1 MIRERKIFVS
11 IFHSP
16 LFNFISKIYNINP
29 NMRQYWKLNA
39 WFCVTFSFNPSLFII
54 FCLLNS
60 GNTDKGGKKPYLY
73 SSIHLCQVTFR
84 FFVSIVVDNSLIPFE
99 VLSKSD
105 QVDLHFRPPN
115 KIATLSCALWRLSR
129 RFAPVEILARGFV
142 HTQKRIMRCITDPRH
157 GVAFAL
163 NNYPRYDVV
172 AGYALRSMRLPQ
184 VNVPTWPN
192 TRVESVNCSTVFA
205 RRHMSRW

>member
-1 MIRERKIFVS
+1 
-11 IFHSP
+11 
-16 LFNFISKIYNINP
+16 
-29 NMRQYWKLNA
+29 MRQYWKLNA
-39 WFCVTFSFNPSLFII
+39 WFCVTFSFNSSLKLYQLKKKINKILFLYSLSVYYI
-54 FCLLNS
+54 LLV
-60 GNTDKGGKKPYLY
+60 KFWKHRQGGEKPYLY

-84 FFVSIVVDNSLIPFE
+84 FFVSIVVDNFLIPFE

>member
-1 MIRERKIFVS
+1 
-11 IFHSP
+11 
-16 LFNFISKIYNINP
+16 
-29 NMRQYWKLNA
+29 MRQYWKLNA
-39 WFCVTFSFNPSLFII
+39 WFCVTFSFNPSLKLYQLKKKINKI
-54 FCLLNS
+54 FFLYSLSVYYILLV
-60 GNTDKGGKKPYLY
+60 KFWKHRQGGKKPYLY

>member
-1 MIRERKIFVS
+1 
-11 IFHSP
+11 
-16 LFNFISKIYNINP
+16 
-29 NMRQYWKLNA
+29 MRQYWKPNA
-39 WFCVTFSFNPSLFII
+39 WFCVTFSFNPSLKLYQLKKKSIKYSFFIPSLFII

>member
-1 MIRERKIFVS
+1 
-11 IFHSP
+11 
-16 LFNFISKIYNINP
+16 
-29 NMRQYWKLNA
+29 MRQYWKPNA
-39 WFCVTFSFNPSLFII
+39 WFCVTFSFNPSLKLYQLKKKINKILFLYSLSVYYI
-54 FCLLNS
+54 LLV
-60 GNTDKGGKKPYLY
+60 KFWKHRQGGKKPYLY

-84 FFVSIVVDNSLIPFE
+84 FFVSIVVDNFLIPFE

-129 RFAPVEILARGFV
+129 QFAPVEILARGFV